1 MKPEKGL
8 LTIDWTSKELPTLPS
23 VAKRLVTIAVDD
35 RNNVSELCDIIGQD
49 PSLAIKVLRAANS
62 AFYALRME
70 VTSIRH
76 AIVLMGM
83 SEVRRI
89 ALGSVL
95 GERFMT
101 VSQDVRPHAE
111 ALWQHLLATAVISQ
125 DLASGGEED
134 PDPYTLGLLHDIGWL
149 ILLAQ
154 APKVFQT
161 LAQEGNRTRQE
172 TEGLWGVDHQL
183 WGARLAEKWGLP
195 EPFQI
200 VALRHHEPLEESQ
213 PPDYLLRVTLANYL
227 VNYMG
232 LKILST
238 PEEPITKKVLDW
250 LSLDEDT
257 LNEMKE
263 AAVQERPRIEELW
276 RALSK

>member
-8 LTIDWTSKELPTLPS
+8 LTIDWTSEELPTLPA
-23 VAKRLVTIAVDD
+23 VAKRLITMAVNDQS
-35 RNNVSELCDIIGQD
+35 RVSELCDIIGQD
-49 PSLAIKVLRAANS
+49 PSIAIKVLRAANS

-76 AIVLMGM
+76 AIVLLGM

-95 GERFMT
+95 GERVMT
-101 VSQDVRPHAE
+101 VSQEVRPHAE

-125 DLASGGEED
+125 DLTPGGEED
-134 PDPYTLGLLHDIGWL
+134 PDLYTLGLLHDIGWL

-161 LAQEGNRTRQE
+161 LAEEGNRTRQE
-172 TEGLWGVDHQL
+172 TEKLWGVDHQL

-200 VALRHHEPLEESQ
+200 VALRHHEPLEENQ
-213 PPDYLLRVTLANYL
+213 PPEYLLRVTLANYL

-238 PEEPITKKVLDW
+238 PEEPITRKVLDW